1 MKEMSEEDVGRLF
14 KEMMLG
20 RGKQSKQRGMYA
32 KEVID
37 FLDTHPKEYI
47 LLKAI
52 SKSLLE
58 NFLEDIEIQRNNPSL
73 HGGDEAVI
81 DKHRHV
87 MYNIAAF
94 VYAMKKFC
102 EEEEK

>member
-1 MKEMSEEDVGRLF
+1 MSKEEAEKLF

-20 RGKQSKQRGMYA
+20 EGKQNKRRTAYA

-37 FLDTHPKEYI
+37 FLDAHPREYM

-52 SKSLLE
+52 SKSLFR

-73 HGGDEAVI
+73 HGGDENVI
-81 DKHRHV
+81 EKHRHV

-102 EEEEK
+102 EEEER

>member
-1 MKEMSEEDVGRLF
+1 MTDMTKVEVDKLF
-14 KEMMLG
+14 KEMMFG
-20 RGKQSKQRGMYA
+20 DSENAKQMRTYA

-37 FLDTHPKEYI
+37 FLDAHPKEYM

-52 SKSLLE
+52 SKSLFE
-58 NFLEDIEIQRNNPSL
+58 NFLEDIEIQRSNPDL
-73 HGGDEAVI
+73 HGGDEVI
-81 DKHRHV
+81 IEKHRHV

-102 EEEEK
+102 EEEAK

>member
-1 MKEMSEEDVGRLF
+1 MKEMSKEEAEKLF

-20 RGKQSKQRGMYA
+20 GDKRREAYA

-37 FLDTHPKEYI
+37 FLDAHPKEYR
-47 LLKAI
+47 LLAAI
-52 SKSLLE
+52 SKSLFR
-58 NFLEDIEIQRNNPSL
+58 NFLEDIEIQRDNPSL

-81 DKHRHV
+81 EKHRHV

-102 EEEEK
+102 EEEEE